1 MCCLDFGNFNVS
13 LNVNFNKEVSYN
25 KDLKLKFN
33 LSKK

>member
-1 MCCLDFGNFNVS
+1 MCCLDFGNFNLN

-33 LSKK
+33 LSEK